1 VINYII
7 RRFLISIVTLFL
19 VSLLTFFML
28 QLVPGGDPAR
38 AMLGLDATQQEVDA
52 LRHKMYLDRPVFVQY
67 GHWVWGLFQ
76 GDMGTSIKYNEQVN
90 TLIGK
95 RLPVTLNISALALIV
110 AALVGITAGIVCAT
124 VRGSLLD
131 QIVSVLANMGMAIPV
146 FWLGILGIYFF
157 GLAVG
162 WLPVQGYV
170 SPFEDFVDSVKHM
183 ILPVFCMCLTSL
195 AVLTRQTRSAMLEV
209 IRQDYIR
216 TAFSKGLRQRV
227 IIVRHALR
235 NAFIPIVTLL
245 GFTLPALI
253 AGSVLIE
260 TVFNIPGMGRL
271 LVTAVLNKDY
281 MIVQAGVVIIG
292 ALIVMVNLV
301 VDISYGWI
309 DPRIRYS

>member
-1 VINYII
+1 VINYIA
-7 RRFLISIVTLFL
+7 RRFMISFVTLFL

-38 AMLGLDATQQEVDA
+38 AMLGLDATQQEVDN
-52 LRHKMYLDRPVFVQY
+52 LRHKMYLDRPVIVQY
-67 GHWVWGLFQ
+67 THWVWGILQ

-95 RLPVTLNISALALIV
+95 RLPVTINISAIALIV
-110 AALVGITAGIVCAT
+110 AAIIGITAGIFCAT
-124 VRGSLLD
+124 LRGSILD
-131 QIVSVLANMGMAIPV
+131 QIVSVLANMGMAVPV

-157 GLAVG
+157 GLALG
-162 WLPVQGYV
+162 WLPVQGYIN
-170 SPFEDFVDSVKHM
+170 PFEDFFDSVKHL

-216 TAFSKGLRQRV
+216 TAYAKGLRQR
-227 IIVRHALR
+227 IIIIRHALK

-292 ALIVMVNLV
+292 AMIVLVNLV

>member
-1 VINYII
+1 MSII
-7 RRFLISIVTLFL
+7 TLFI
-19 VSLLTFFML
+19 VSLITFFML

-38 AMLGLDATQQEVDA
+38 AMLGLDATQQEVDT
-52 LRHKMYLDRPVFVQY
+52 LRQQMWLDRPVIVQY
-67 GHWVWGLFQ
+67 AHWVGGIVR

-95 RLPVTLNISALALIV
+95 RLPVTIHISALALIF
-110 AALVGITAGIVCAT
+110 AALLGITAGIVSA
-124 VRGSLLD
+124 VYRGSLLD
-131 QIVSVLANMGMAIPV
+131 QVISVLANMGMAIPV

-157 GLAVG
+157 GLALG
-162 WLPVQGYV
+162 WLPVQGYT
-170 SPFEDFVDSVKHM
+170 SPFEDFMRGTKQL
-183 ILPVFCMCLTSL
+183 ILPVFCMSLTSL

-209 IRQDYIR
+209 IRQDYVR
-216 TAFSKGLRQRV
+216 TAFAKGLTQRIV
-227 IIVRHALR
+227 IIRHALK
-235 NAFIPIVTLL
+235 NAFIPIITLL
-245 GFTLPALI
+245 GFSLPALI

-292 ALIVMVNLV
+292 ALIVVANLF

>member
-7 RRFLISIVTLFL
+7 RRFLISLITLFL

-38 AMLGLDATQQEVDA
+38 AMLGLDATQQEVDS
-52 LRHKMYLDRPVFVQY
+52 LRHKMYLDRPVMVQY
-67 GHWVWGLFQ
+67 GHWVWDLLHGN
-76 GDMGTSIKYNEQVN
+76 MGTSIKYNEQVN

-110 AALVGITAGIVCAT
+110 AALIGITAGIVCAT
-124 VRGSLLD
+124 LRGSLLD
-131 QIVSVLANMGMAIPV
+131 QIVSVLANMGMAVPV

-157 GLAVG
+157 GLALG
-162 WLPVQGYV
+162 WLPVQGYT
-170 SPFEDFVDSVKHM
+170 SPFEDFVDSFKHL

-216 TAFSKGLRQRV
+216 TAFAKGLRQRV
-227 IIVRHALR
+227 IIIRHALK

-292 ALIVMVNLV
+292 ALIVFVNLF